1 MKIKNYNSTGSLSD
15 YNAGDVFVFYVH
27 NSNSTP
33 LYRAEVEIIE
43 KYSPVFTQINNL
55 GIYNENDGKWLSFT
69 RVLGVVVDKHEAV
82 NSNDIDTIT
91 VMFQTNHGD
100 FVLKKYVV
108 NTSSVF
114 TNEKDLV
121 PPSTVLCTV

>member
-27 NSNSTP
+27 HHSTP
-33 LYRAEVEIIE
+33 RYRAEVEIIE

-55 GIYNENDGKWLSFT
+55 GIYNGNDGKWLSFT

-82 NSNDIDTIT
+82 NSNDVDTIT
-91 VMFQTNHGD
+91 AMFQTNHGD